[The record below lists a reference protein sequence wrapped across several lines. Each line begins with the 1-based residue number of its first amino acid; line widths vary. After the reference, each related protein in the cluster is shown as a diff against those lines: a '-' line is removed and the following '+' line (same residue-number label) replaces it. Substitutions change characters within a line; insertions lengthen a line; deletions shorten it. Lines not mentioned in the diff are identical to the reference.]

1 MIELSSSLSGMTF
14 SLFDLERKLKP
25 LGYSIGGNW
34 DYDHG
39 SFDYKIDDKEG
50 YLFLRLPFKAE
61 NSQLDSA
68 GAVVQLQQPF
78 LLSHVYQDSVDQDG
92 NIGNV
97 TAAFNQFAEP
107 KDKDGEF
114 PEDYISLGQAH
125 LHEVEKALL
134 S

>member
-1 MIELSSSLSGMTF
+1 MIELSSSLSGKTF
-14 SLFDLERKLKP
+14 PLSGLEQKLKP

-34 DYDHG
+34 DYEHG
-39 SFDYKIDDKEG
+39 SFDYKMDDKEG
-50 YLFLRLPFKAE
+50 YLFLRLPFKAV
-61 NSQLDSA
+61 NSELDSS
-68 GAVVQLQQPF
+68 GAVVELQQPF
-78 LLSHVYQDSVDQDG
+78 LLSHVYQDSVDPEG

-125 LHEVEKALL
+125 LHEVEKVLL
-134 S
+134 